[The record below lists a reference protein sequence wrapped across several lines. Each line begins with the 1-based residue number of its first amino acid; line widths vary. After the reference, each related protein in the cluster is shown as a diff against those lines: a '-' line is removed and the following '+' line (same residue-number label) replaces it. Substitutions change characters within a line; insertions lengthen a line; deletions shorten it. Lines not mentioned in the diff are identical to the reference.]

1 MKLKPHLSISLS
13 DDDLR
18 TIVIIFRCYSRLR
31 LWTLD
36 SPNSSFASAPKLQ
49 CRPCMKMKLPQNAGH
64 GHILGPSRPH
74 PTPTRSRTQ
83 KKEKK
88 RKEARDTKGLLAPK
102 IWNQMTQRNPM
113 WKMPV
118 VRLSSHRST
127 PQGLN
132 WSIYIPSST
141 HKPNKIHQLAVYL
154 NCCGFRE
161 VSIGPSRQKWAI
173 TVRHRGRR
181 WRGCQLRWPSTRF
194 RTTGQTSRW
203 SLCLSAPPW
212 PMTSTPSASAS
223 SSTRPVTWQRSPRS
237 ARANNV
243 VTVLQFYDSVRSKL
257 DISCMRW
264 ADYSRVCLYVLIIL
278 VFTFNILYSRCL
290 TFEM

>member
-36 SPNSSFASAPKLQ
+36 STNSSFASAPKLQ
-49 CRPCMKMKLPQNAGH
+49 CRPCMKMKLPQNTQATDTDSVQAGR
-64 GHILGPSRPH
+64 IRH
-74 PTPTRSRTQ
+74 PQGAEPR
-83 KKEKK
+83 KKK

-102 IWNQMTQRNPM
+102 FWNQMTQRHPM

-161 VSIGPSRQKWAI
+161 VSIGPSRRKWAI

-203 SLCLSAPPW
+203 SLCLSATPW

-264 ADYSRVCLYVLIIL
+264 ADYSRVCLYVLTIL
-278 VFTFNILYSRCL
+278 VFIFNILYSRHL

>member
-88 RKEARDTKGLLAPK
+88 RWGHEGFACTKNLKPNDAKASSVKDACGTVP
-102 IWNQMTQRNPM
+102 ID
-113 WKMPV
+113 
-118 VRLSSHRST
+118 LSLYWPINTKLHM
-127 PQGLN
+127 
-132 WSIYIPSST
+132 
-141 HKPNKIHQLAVYL
+141 HKPNKTHQLAVYL

-194 RTTGQTSRW
+194 RTTVRTSRW

-212 PMTSTPSASAS
+212 PMTSTPTASAS